1 MRRMNMNKILKVEG
15 LVKKY
20 ESFALKNVSFSL
32 PQGYIMGFVGPNGAG
47 KTTTIKAILNMI
59 QIDGGEIEIF
69 GQKRNRESVNN
80 KIGVVMDTPFYV
92 KDWTVNDVQKAVA
105 PFYPTWDREKFARLM
120 TRFGIDRTKKVKDLS
135 RGMKVKLMLGTAL
148 SHDADLLIL
157 DEPTSGLDPIAR
169 DELCDLLLEFISDE
183 RKSVLFSTH
192 ITSDLEKIADYITF
206 ILDGQ
211 IIYSGAKEDLLESY
225 VLVKGRELDVEQK
238 RLLIGLRENQT
249 GFSGITEINNMG
261 RMPKDAIIEPISLD
275 EFIIAM
281 NRGRN

>member
-1 MRRMNMNKILKVEG
+1 
-15 LVKKY
+15 
-20 ESFALKNVSFSL
+20 
-32 PQGYIMGFVGPNGAG
+32 MGFVGPNGAG

-120 TRFGIDRTKKVKDLS
+120 SRFGIDRTKKVKDLS

>member
-1 MRRMNMNKILKVEG
+1 
-15 LVKKY
+15 
-20 ESFALKNVSFSL
+20 
-32 PQGYIMGFVGPNGAG
+32 
-47 KTTTIKAILNMI
+47 
-59 QIDGGEIEIF
+59 
-69 GQKRNRESVNN
+69 
-80 KIGVVMDTPFYV
+80 
-92 KDWTVNDVQKAVA
+92 
-105 PFYPTWDREKFARLM
+105 
-120 TRFGIDRTKKVKDLS
+120 
-135 RGMKVKLMLGTAL
+135 
-148 SHDADLLIL
+148 LIL

-192 ITSDLEKIADYITF
+192 ITFDLEKIADYITF

>member
-1 MRRMNMNKILKVEG
+1 
-15 LVKKY
+15 
-20 ESFALKNVSFSL
+20 
-32 PQGYIMGFVGPNGAG
+32 
-47 KTTTIKAILNMI
+47 
-59 QIDGGEIEIF
+59 
-69 GQKRNRESVNN
+69 
-80 KIGVVMDTPFYV
+80 
-92 KDWTVNDVQKAVA
+92 
-105 PFYPTWDREKFARLM
+105 
-120 TRFGIDRTKKVKDLS
+120 
-135 RGMKVKLMLGTAL
+135 
-148 SHDADLLIL
+148 
-157 DEPTSGLDPIAR
+157 
-169 DELCDLLLEFISDE
+169 LCDLLLEFISDE